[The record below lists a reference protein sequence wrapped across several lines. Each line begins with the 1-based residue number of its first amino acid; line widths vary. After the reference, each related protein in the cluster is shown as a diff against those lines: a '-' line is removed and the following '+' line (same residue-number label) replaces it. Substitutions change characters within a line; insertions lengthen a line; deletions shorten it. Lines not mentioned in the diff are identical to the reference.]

1 MTVTARDG
9 LRADVYE
16 LLGTL
21 LHEPTESLFESLA
34 SGGVGR
40 TLEAT
45 LQRLAP
51 PAPDSPLPGAPDSPF
66 PGGPALRAL
75 ASPPPTLAELKRA
88 YWDAFVDPMAPRV
101 VPVES
106 VYRPW
111 SESPGEE
118 TGMGAAKGYLLSDR
132 ALHLLELYRALG
144 VSIPD
149 GFEGMPD
156 HLALELEFM
165 ALLCRHRSPEDQAQF
180 LRDHLDWLDRL
191 AEDARGRQIPGFYCA
206 VLDLAASFSRWDAL
220 HATGGLPQGV
230 AAWDS

>member
-1 MTVTARDG
+1 MARDE

-40 TLEAT
+40 VLEAA

-51 PAPDSPLPGAPDSPF
+51 PALG
-66 PGGPALRAL
+66 AL
-75 ASPPPTLAELKRA
+75 ASPLPTLADLKRA

-132 ALHLLELYRALG
+132 GLHLRELYRALG
-144 VSIPD
+144 VAVPD
-149 GFEGMPD
+149 GFEAMPD

-165 ALLCRHRSPEDQAQF
+165 GLLCRDRSPEDQAQF

-191 AEDARGRQIPGFYCA
+191 AEDARGRQIPRFYSA

-220 HATGGLPQGV
+220 HTTGGLPQGV